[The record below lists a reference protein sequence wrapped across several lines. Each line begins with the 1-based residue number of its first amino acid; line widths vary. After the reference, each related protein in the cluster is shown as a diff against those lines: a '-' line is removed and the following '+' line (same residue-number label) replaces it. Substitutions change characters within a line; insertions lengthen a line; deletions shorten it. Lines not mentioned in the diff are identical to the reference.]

1 MKKGYYLIGVLCL
14 FYLMFLVGKGVYAN
28 WQTDQKL
35 KKIGTEIDL
44 LSIENQN
51 LKSQITYYQTD
62 SFKEKEAREK
72 LGLAKPDEKVVI
84 LQNEPQSPAPK
95 ETTSTENAGEKKS
108 NPRLWWEYFT
118 KDKGFKT

>member
-1 MKKGYYLIGVLCL
+1 
-14 FYLMFLVGKGVYAN
+14 MFLVGKGVYAN

-35 KKIGTEIDL
+35 KKISNDIDL

-51 LKSQITYYQTD
+51 LKSQVAYYQTD

-84 LQNEPQSPAPK
+84 LQNEPQSPAPTEATTE
-95 ETTSTENAGEKKS
+95 ETVGEKKS